1 MLLAAAAGLVR
12 LQVEVAV
19 FVSLPVEA
27 LLEFLVLDILLVVLL
42 LQAVLVSTVQLAVL
56 E

>member
-1 MLLAAAAGLVR
+1 MSLAVAAVLVR
-12 LQVEVAV
+12 LQVEVAA

-27 LLEFLVLDILLVVLL
+27 LLEFLVLDTLLVVFL
-42 LQAVLVSTVQLAVL
+42 LQAVLVSTLQLAAL